1 MTPFFVVKTS
11 ICLELI
17 LGPRLYII
25 DSKTHSIFE
34 GIWSQRSRT
43 FTLIVDKE
51 TRNLLMFFVTYR
63 VDMKTSSVTDHVI
76 VHKLLFISK
85 GWGKVLKAGKGVV
98 DVLFG

>member
-1 MTPFFVVKTS
+1 
-11 ICLELI
+11 
-17 LGPRLYII
+17 
-25 DSKTHSIFE
+25 
-34 GIWSQRSRT
+34 
-43 FTLIVDKE
+43 
-51 TRNLLMFFVTYR
+51 MFFVTYR